1 MGSILTGLDAIAEKI
16 RPELDVIDAV
26 RETAYKLSREI
37 VRSSSTTIKH
47 MHRGEV
53 DEARAQLEET
63 RALTRQM
70 QDALA
75 NAPGISRGGFVGD
88 AEKEY
93 VEAAIVVSCIAGER
107 LQTPEELGVEG
118 AVWLNGISEVV
129 GELRRHVLDLIRE
142 GEPERAEEH
151 LDAMDDIYHVIMSFD
166 YPDAITLGLRRRSD
180 AARGM
185 VERTRGDLTNAL
197 RQAALERR
205 LAEVEQM
212 LAEE

>member
-1 MGSILTGLDAIAEKI
+1 MGSITKDLDAIAEKI
-16 RPELDVIDAV
+16 RPEFDIIHGV

-37 VRSSSTTIKH
+37 VHSSSTTIKH

-53 DEARAQLEET
+53 DEAKAKLEET
-63 RALTRQM
+63 AELTRQM
-70 QDALA
+70 QEALQEV
-75 NAPGISRGGFVGD
+75 PGLARGGFVGD

-93 VEAAIVVSCIAGER
+93 VEAALVVAVINEEP
-107 LQTPEELGVEG
+107 LLTPEDLGVEG
-118 AVWLNGISEVV
+118 AVWLNGLSEVV

-142 GEPERAEEH
+142 GEAEQAESH
-151 LDAMDDIYHVIMSFD
+151 LSAMEDIYHVIMSFD

-197 RQAALERR
+197 RQAALEKR
-205 LAEVEQM
+205 LAEVEEA
-212 LAEE
+212 LGEG